1 MTNEQISKRKY
12 DLEERTARQKKGRV
26 HFSKQMDSKTE
37 KLLQSLKSKKVGVFC
52 DDSNLYHSYKK
63 YGWRIDFEKFRK
75 LLTSFCD
82 LKFINYHVAIPDR
95 TNGVFKGTENF
106 LQKITSSVSLKK
118 KRMKYIPAEGKMAK
132 KADVDLEIGLDVVRT
147 IDELDV
153 VIIVSGD
160 SDFLELKNYVV
171 YDKGKNIMF
180 VSYEENM
187 AWELRKC
194 WHFYLNRIKDEIGLK

>member
-1 MTNEQISKRKY
+1 
-12 DLEERTARQKKGRV
+12 
-26 HFSKQMDSKTE
+26 
-37 KLLQSLKSKKVGVFC
+37 
-52 DDSNLYHSYKK
+52 
-63 YGWRIDFEKFRK
+63 
-75 LLTSFCD
+75 
-82 LKFINYHVAIPDR
+82 
-95 TNGVFKGTENF
+95 